1 MPPSILSPLLVAPSP
16 SSFAAPVA
24 KDQLLVP
31 PKDAAHY
38 VVVSTAG
45 KHGDEYMWTLPD
57 GRLALR
63 QSILLRGLIFET
75 DETIRF
81 GADKMPAE
89 VVIRGVTPSGD
100 AAEEFHLAGQQAS
113 WTSPVDKG
121 SAAYSAPAFYLAQGG
136 PFISGAPQVNALLAA
151 GRAGLALLPSG
162 KA

>member
-1 MPPSILSPLLVAPSP
+1 MRHTILAALLVA
-16 SSFAAPVA
+16 AAPAAFAVPVP

-31 PKDAAHY
+31 AKDAAHY

-81 GADKMPAE
+81 GADKMPSE
-89 VVIRGVTPSGD
+89 IVIRGVTPSGD
-100 AAEEFHLAGQQAS
+100 DPVSKALHKLINHIARQDEQIECLRAAM
-113 WTSPVDKG
+113 D
-121 SAAYSAPAFYLAQGG
+121 
-136 PFISGAPQVNALLAA
+136 AA
-151 GRAGLALLPSG
+151 GINCTGVPPGG
-162 KA
+162 KLDSEQLNKMVE